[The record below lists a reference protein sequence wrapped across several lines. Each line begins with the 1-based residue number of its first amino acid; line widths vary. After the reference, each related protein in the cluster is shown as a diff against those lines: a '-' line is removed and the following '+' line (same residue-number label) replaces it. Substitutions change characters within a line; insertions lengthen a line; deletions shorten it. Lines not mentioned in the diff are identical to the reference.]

1 MSVRSLRKRVHGL
14 RLRSRDLF
22 VEVHF
27 VSAFNHQIL
36 LFPEICSLEFK
47 VKSEKTQWNTLP
59 QRATRSYTATFSSGV
74 SVDHWLVMC
83 TEPFLSWLGRR
94 GYRIRTDH
102 TARFSHLSWSIRTI
116 SAIFPDH
123 VHNNS
128 KRLKDSQT
136 FPHLLNQT
144 LFNCHLRTGTTNGWT
159 QIIKSV
165 YVNQSV

>member
-1 MSVRSLRKRVHGL
+1 MSVRSLRKRVHDL
-14 RLRSRDLF
+14 RLRSCLWKCISF
-22 VEVHF
+22 QLLTIKSCF
-27 VSAFNHQIL
+27 SQKSAALN
-36 LFPEICSLEFK
+36 S
-47 VKSEKTQWNTLP
+47 KSKARKLNWNTLP

-83 TEPFLSWLGRR
+83 TEPFLSCLGRR

-102 TARFSHLSWSIRTI
+102 TARFNHLSWSIRTI

-136 FPHLLNQT
+136 FLHLLNQT